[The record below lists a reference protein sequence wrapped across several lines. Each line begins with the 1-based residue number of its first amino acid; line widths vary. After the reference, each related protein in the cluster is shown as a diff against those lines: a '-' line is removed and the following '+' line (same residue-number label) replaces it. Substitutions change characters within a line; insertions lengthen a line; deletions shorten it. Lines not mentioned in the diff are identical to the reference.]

1 MLVSWR
7 KLEEM
12 DQLIT
17 ALDTLKRKKKK
28 KRIQNHIK
36 TPWSNHRSS
45 LFKYFSS
52 VDEGL
57 PLLKKKKK
65 VGFIFTSQWSWNIPR
80 FACLIVW
87 AGKQQKACPLGGRK
101 GYWTSRGNGV
111 GKQNSKHAS
120 ADWSLAY
127 SWGWQA
133 KCNDSASITYRGGDG
148 FKNWVLLNP
157 CHSCQEQQKG
167 YSRERWLI
175 SAVNTPGLMTGLRW
189 WFVPCALRFIPAID
203 FKICS

>member
-1 MLVSWR
+1 M
-7 KLEEM
+7 K
-12 DQLIT
+12 
-17 ALDTLKRKKKK
+17 ACPCFKKKK
-28 KRIQNHIK
+28 KLASFLHLSDLE
-36 TPWSNHRSS
+36 TSPDLLVW
-45 LFKYFSS
+45 LFGLANSKKLVLS
-52 VDEGL
+52 VEG
-57 PLLKKKKK
+57 
-65 VGFIFTSQWSWNIPR
+65 
-80 FACLIVW
+80 
-87 AGKQQKACPLGGRK
+87 KAIEPQEV
-101 GYWTSRGNGV
+101 TGV
-111 GKQNSKHAS
+111 GQQNSKHAS